1 LKEERKMKAYK
12 FNRRDRM
19 FAPWAALC
27 VLSLIAAL
35 VFASPSV
42 VFAQT
47 FELSQ
52 DCKTA
57 MVGTE
62 HTITGTV
69 TNGDVPV
76 AGMLL
81 VFSIL
86 GDENNPVPKTFSS
99 PTNADGIAEITYTRS
114 NSGVDKITLMAPIAK
129 PGAPLATIGTEWTA
143 EDLCLAPQVQVGGK
157 VTLNPMKRGTLKIAV
172 CGTEDFEVSNVEP
185 KSVRLAGVQAWH
197 WKQKDSRLCLD
208 GKDGFVDLVLKF
220 KNREV
225 VEALGPDL
233 ENTTDGVP
241 LALTGELNNGTAFGG
256 EWVAEI
262 KKKGKRH
269 GKNKQYQDHG
279 NGNAIGHNK

>member
-1 LKEERKMKAYK
+1 MKAYK
-12 FNRRDRM
+12 FNHRDRM
-19 FAPWAALC
+19 FAPWATLC

-47 FELSQ
+47 NTYELSQ
-52 DCKTA
+52 DCETA
-57 MVGTE
+57 MVETP
-62 HTITGTV
+62 HTIMVKV
-69 TNGDVPV
+69 TDGGAPV
-76 AGMLL
+76 ADVSLWYMVQAGPNGG
-81 VFSIL
+81 IR
-86 GDENNPVPKTFSS
+86 GPIGA
-99 PTNADGIAEITYTRS
+99 TNDDGITEFTYTGGS
-114 NSGVDKITLMAPIAK
+114 TSGTDTIWLIP
-129 PGAPLATIGTEWTA
+129 PPPNNGLLATISTEWTA

-157 VTLNPMKRGTLKIAV
+157 VTLNAKKRGALKIAV
-172 CGTEDFEVSNVEP
+172 CGTKDFEVSNVKPE
-185 KSVRLAGVQAWH
+185 SVRLAGVQAWH